1 VDARVRVTGPG
12 GRSHQLT
19 VDSLNVTPS
28 IKLGRLFGI
37 EIGFNWSL
45 IFIFA
50 LVTWTLATAVLPAN
64 AAGHAALVYWLVG
77 GAGAV
82 LFYVSLLAH
91 ELSHALVATSHG
103 VKVAG
108 ITLWLFGGVSRL
120 EGEPASARSEG
131 LIAGVGPLTSLVIA
145 AISVGLFYL
154 TSGNDLVS
162 GLFGWLAFVNLALAL
177 FNLVPAFPLDG
188 GRLLSSLLWWRSG
201 SRQRGVHNAVRVGRV
216 FAYLMIAAGVL
227 EVLLGAVFNGVWI
240 AILGWFLLS
249 AGASEEAGSTIR
261 TLLRAVPVS
270 AAMTSPVVTL
280 PDWVTVEQ
288 FLGSIAP
295 DHSFTTY
302 PVHDPSGKLT
312 GVVRLSDL
320 VRVPSADRGNKHLV
334 DCARLISEVPV
345 SNPREDLAALI
356 QRVGAGLEQR
366 VLVFDNGQ
374 LVGIISPADVARALT
389 VRQARTGPRQTA

>member
-1 VDARVRVTGPG
+1 
-12 GRSHQLT
+12 
-19 VDSLNVTPS
+19 VTPS